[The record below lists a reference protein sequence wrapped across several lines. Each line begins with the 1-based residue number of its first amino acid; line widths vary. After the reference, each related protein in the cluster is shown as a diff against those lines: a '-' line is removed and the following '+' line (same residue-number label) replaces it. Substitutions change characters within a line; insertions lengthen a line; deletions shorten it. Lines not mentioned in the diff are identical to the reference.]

1 MVFSVDCPV
10 RVFKGFFSGIFK
22 ISPVKKMLFVSSVTK
37 QNSPLFLEHASML
50 WEYLG
55 KICVAFEFADSL
67 I

>member
-1 MVFSVDCPV
+1 
-10 RVFKGFFSGIFK
+10 
-22 ISPVKKMLFVSSVTK
+22 MLFVSSVTK
-37 QNSPLFLEHASML
+37 QNSLLFLEHASML